1 MIKIYQI
8 IKSSLIQLYNMLK
21 KMPYKEMLMLNYH
34 QLIKKVFSMDIFLLE
49 NKEQMLD
56 KHYQNLVQLLHL
68 IQLQIVII
76 IVLYFKMQK
85 LKQNLKEKDY
95 GILKDQIYL
104 LLKVM
109 MISVKNLNLKCLKEK
124 YKYINIIKLKKLT
137 LVEIGDSNTLYF

>member
-1 MIKIYQI
+1 MKLILHQLLFQQVLNVYLMIKIYQI
-8 IKSSLIQLYNMLK
+8 IKSFLIQLYNMLK
-21 KMPYKEMLMLNYH
+21 KMHYKEMLMLNYH
-34 QLIKKVFSMDIFLLE
+34 QLIKKVFSMDMFLLE

-68 IQLQIVII
+68 IQLLIVII
-76 IVLYFKMQK
+76 IVLYFQMQK

-109 MISVKNLNLKCLKEK
+109 MISVKNQNLKCLKEK
-124 YKYINIIKLKKLT
+124 Y
-137 LVEIGDSNTLYF
+137 